1 MMSQSMPFE
10 KWQGHKEDEKLSLG
24 QHQNFFAANLL
35 ISGIISVPRPE
46 DLQNNNSKG
55 QANEMLD

>member
-24 QHQNFFAANLL
+24 QHQELL
-35 ISGIISVPRPE
+35 CRKLVDIWHYLCP
-46 DLQNNNSKG
+46 QT
-55 QANEMLD
+55 